1 MDLTRSSQV
10 VATVPGK
17 GDQILQNAIDS
28 FRTVLTP
35 EQLAEFNSIQ
45 SVPDTD
51 AVLIFTAELDLRRRS
66 QKGKSIASRLFP
78 VLQAVHN
85 FTAVIDTF
93 ISSNPTIAALVWGS
107 VKLTMQI
114 MLNAASYYEAFAELF
129 MNLGTI
135 CPRFEQ
141 YQALFPNSE
150 RLQTALCNFN
160 ASIIRCCQ
168 HVIDMPKSGSGW
180 TSPLNPLNAS
190 FWQSFQQ
197 AFESNLQELRDYSK
211 NVKEEIRLA
220 QAQSEYRNRELQRI
234 EQDQAEK
241 SRLSLG
247 RFMSRTRDDFDTM
260 RQSQVLGN
268 QQLEKEK
275 NQKLL
280 DSLSSH
286 DYLKPLKQARQ
297 KRYPQSAD
305 WIFDTGE
312 FKRWAEGTAARFLW
326 CSGKMG
332 SGKTILAASVIDYLL
347 TKPSQ
352 AGSRVTFFFSRF
364 DEPESLT
371 AETTLRAIAKQLI
384 YPRDIS
390 DYIKQAL
397 EKVQN
402 ANGEVLSQVSELFI
416 HLLSKGSRTTWIILD
431 GLDEFPRDERRKL
444 IDVLGSILLVPEVKI
459 ANPGLERLSMNC
471 PLGKSGMEEL
481 VNQAVQNCLDAEEL
495 LVSDKELIAEIKNTL
510 TQNANGMHVVLWV
523 ALVLRDICTQPNNEM
538 VRKAIAVGNLPRSL
552 TDVFNRALER
562 IISTGGERV
571 TQALLPWIVA
581 AKQPLTRPQLQECCF
596 ISILQKHSMKDRYI
610 NGIQRLDAWFQG
622 LVEIDHETKTV
633 HLVHASVQQFFQT
646 VPDKPNLAKFH
657 VQAKEAD
664 LHLGEICITY
674 LNFNDFKTTLSRR
687 RPPLPP
693 MAPDEICAQA
703 LSCEWSWA
711 KLLILSRGISSGR
724 RRAADIDGVVASY
737 ARASDATVQET
748 IINDHPFILYASAYW
763 LLHTAN
769 FNEEQCRTWNQWRN
783 MLIHGHELAAS
794 PVSEERH
801 QGIDHALLVWASSTG
816 HSSLFHV
823 VATSREL
830 VDQFYS
836 SMFDHVLERN
846 DTTLLSKML
855 SAGTWVSVPNSLC
868 YRAAREGLLGIV
880 QMLVKGGVDINAGM
894 PDSHGVPF
902 NLPLMASIE
911 TGQIGIMEYLLQN
924 GANPNSRTTSYRN
937 ALEPAAELGGF
948 EGIQA
953 CQMLINAGAK
963 PESGEQ
969 EPTARSTLGYN
980 ALQRACRRGEFEITR
995 LLLDAGADAN
1005 GTPKAAKADFPLQLS
1020 IRSENIPII
1029 DILISHGADVNVQTS
1044 DGDAITP
1051 LLKACSLESPRLVIV
1066 QLLIRAG
1073 AKVRDS
1079 KDKGDRLLQ
1088 EAIRSGNCNLVRL
1101 LIREGANVDGDGTLG
1116 IERDATPLT
1125 LAAHNGLLEIMHI
1138 LLVAG
1143 ARVVDANTLA
1153 AKLPATCRDGK
1164 HYKEVLRKLK
1174 SAEEKNKERLLL
1186 SDRRGWSRNS

>member
-107 VKLTMQI
+107 VKLTMQ
-114 MLNAASYYEAFAELF
+114 
-129 MNLGTI
+129 
-135 CPRFEQ
+135 
-141 YQALFPNSE
+141 
-150 RLQTALCNFN
+150 
-160 ASIIRCCQ
+160 
-168 HVIDMPKSGSGW
+168 
-180 TSPLNPLNAS
+180 
-190 FWQSFQQ
+190 Q

-260 RQSQVLGN
+260 RQSQVLRN
-268 QQLEKEK
+268 QQLEREK

-326 CSGKMG
+326 CSGKS
-332 SGKTILAASVIDYLL
+332 SGIRKDNLSGECNRLSL

-352 AGSRVTFFFSRF
+352 AGSRVTFFFSGF
-364 DEPESLT
+364 DESESLT

-444 IDVLGSILLVPEVKI
+444 IDVLGSILLVPEVKMFATGRDQADSI
-459 ANPGLERLSMNC
+459 LARANPGLERLSMNC

-552 TDVFNRALER
+552 TNVFNRALER

-581 AKQPLTRPQLQECCF
+581 AKQPLTLPQLQECCF

-664 LHLGEICITY
+664 LHLGEICVTY

-703 LSCEWSWA
+703 LSLVGEELPTSME
-711 KLLILSRGISSGR
+711 L
-724 RRAADIDGVVASY
+724 
-737 ARASDATVQET
+737 
-748 IINDHPFILYASAYW
+748 
-763 LLHTAN
+763 LLHM
-769 FNEEQCRTWNQWRN
+769 Q
-783 MLIHGHELAAS
+783 
-794 PVSEERH
+794 
-801 QGIDHALLVWASSTG
+801 
-816 HSSLFHV
+816 
-823 VATSREL
+823 
-830 VDQFYS
+830 
-836 SMFDHVLERN
+836 
-846 DTTLLSKML
+846 
-855 SAGTWVSVPNSLC
+855 
-868 YRAAREGLLGIV
+868 
-880 QMLVKGGVDINAGM
+880 
-894 PDSHGVPF
+894 
-902 NLPLMASIE
+902 
-911 TGQIGIMEYLLQN
+911 
-924 GANPNSRTTSYRN
+924 
-937 ALEPAAELGGF
+937 
-948 EGIQA
+948 
-953 CQMLINAGAK
+953 
-963 PESGEQ
+963 
-969 EPTARSTLGYN
+969 
-980 ALQRACRRGEFEITR
+980 
-995 LLLDAGADAN
+995 
-1005 GTPKAAKADFPLQLS
+1005 
-1020 IRSENIPII
+1020 
-1029 DILISHGADVNVQTS
+1029 
-1044 DGDAITP
+1044 
-1051 LLKACSLESPRLVIV
+1051 
-1066 QLLIRAG
+1066 
-1073 AKVRDS
+1073 
-1079 KDKGDRLLQ
+1079 
-1088 EAIRSGNCNLVRL
+1088 
-1101 LIREGANVDGDGTLG
+1101 
-1116 IERDATPLT
+1116 
-1125 LAAHNGLLEIMHI
+1125 
-1138 LLVAG
+1138 
-1143 ARVVDANTLA
+1143 
-1153 AKLPATCRDGK
+1153 
-1164 HYKEVLRKLK
+1164 
-1174 SAEEKNKERLLL
+1174 ERLMQQ
-1186 SDRRGWSRNS
+1186 SKRR

>member
-260 RQSQVLGN
+260 RQSQVLRN
-268 QQLEKEK
+268 QQLE
-275 NQKLL
+275 N
-280 DSLSSH
+280 SLSSH

-364 DEPESLT
+364 DESESLT

-444 IDVLGSILLVPEVKI
+444 IDVLGSILLVPEVKMFATGRDQADSI
-459 ANPGLERLSMNC
+459 LARANPGLERLSMNC

-510 TQNANGMHVVLWV
+510 TQNANGMVLWV

-552 TDVFNRALER
+552 TNVFNRALER

-581 AKQPLTRPQLQECCF
+581 AKQPLTLPQLQECCF

-664 LHLGEICITY
+664 LHLGEICVNY

-711 KLLILSRGISSGR
+711 KLLILSRGIPSGR

-801 QGIDHALLVWASSTG
+801 Q
-816 HSSLFHV
+816 
-823 VATSREL
+823 
-830 VDQFYS
+830 
-836 SMFDHVLERN
+836 
-846 DTTLLSKML
+846 
-855 SAGTWVSVPNSLC
+855 
-868 YRAAREGLLGIV
+868 
-880 QMLVKGGVDINAGM
+880 
-894 PDSHGVPF
+894 DSHGVPF

-969 EPTARSTLGYN
+969 EPTAQSTLGYN

-1029 DILISHGADVNVQTS
+1029 DIFISHGADVNVQTS

-1164 HYKEVLRKLK
+1164 HYKEILRKLK

>member
-1 MDLTRSSQV
+1 MIMPKAEFLNVQ
-10 VATVPGK
+10 
-17 GDQILQNAIDS
+17 
-28 FRTVLTP
+28 VLTP

-260 RQSQVLGN
+260 RQSQVLRN
-268 QQLEKEK
+268 QQLEREK

-364 DEPESLT
+364 DELESLT

-444 IDVLGSILLVPEVKI
+444 IDVLGSILLVPEVKMFATGRDQADSI
-459 ANPGLERLSMNC
+459 LARANPGLERLSMNC

-495 LVSDKELIAEIKNTL
+495 L
-510 TQNANGMHVVLWV
+510 
-523 ALVLRDICTQPNNEM
+523 
-538 VRKAIAVGNLPRSL
+538 
-552 TDVFNRALER
+552 
-562 IISTGGERV
+562 
-571 TQALLPWIVA
+571 
-581 AKQPLTRPQLQECCF
+581 
-596 ISILQKHSMKDRYI
+596 
-610 NGIQRLDAWFQG
+610 RLDAWFQG

-664 LHLGEICITY
+664 LHLGEICVTY

-711 KLLILSRGISSGR
+711 KLLILSRGIPSGR

-748 IINDHPFILYASAYW
+748 IINDHPFIL
-763 LLHTAN
+763 
-769 FNEEQCRTWNQWRN
+769 
-783 MLIHGHELAAS
+783 
-794 PVSEERH
+794 
-801 QGIDHALLVWASSTG
+801 
-816 HSSLFHV
+816 
-823 VATSREL
+823 
-830 VDQFYS
+830 
-836 SMFDHVLERN
+836 
-846 DTTLLSKML
+846 
-855 SAGTWVSVPNSLC
+855 
-868 YRAAREGLLGIV
+868 AAREGLLGIV

-969 EPTARSTLGYN
+969 EPTAQSTLGYN

-1073 AKVRDS
+1073 AKAT
-1079 KDKGDRLLQ
+1079 DKR
-1088 EAIRSGNCNLVRL
+1088 RS
-1101 LIREGANVDGDGTLG
+1101 
-1116 IERDATPLT
+1116 
-1125 LAAHNGLLEIMHI
+1125 
-1138 LLVAG
+1138 
-1143 ARVVDANTLA
+1143 
-1153 AKLPATCRDGK
+1153 
-1164 HYKEVLRKLK
+1164 
-1174 SAEEKNKERLLL
+1174 
-1186 SDRRGWSRNS
+1186 

>member
-1 MDLTRSSQV
+1 M
-10 VATVPGK
+10 G
-17 GDQILQNAIDS
+17 
-28 FRTVLTP
+28 
-35 EQLAEFNSIQ
+35 
-45 SVPDTD
+45 
-51 AVLIFTAELDLRRRS
+51 RRN
-66 QKGKSIASRLFP
+66 GC
-78 VLQAVHN
+78 
-85 FTAVIDTF
+85 TF
-93 ISSNPTIAALVWGS
+93 ALV
-107 VKLTMQI
+107 
-114 MLNAASYYEAFAELF
+114 F
-129 MNLGTI
+129 
-135 CPRFEQ
+135 
-141 YQALFPNSE
+141 
-150 RLQTALCNFN
+150 
-160 ASIIRCCQ
+160 
-168 HVIDMPKSGSGW
+168 
-180 TSPLNPLNAS
+180 
-190 FWQSFQQ
+190 
-197 AFESNLQELRDYSK
+197 
-211 NVKEEIRLA
+211 
-220 QAQSEYRNRELQRI
+220 RE
-234 EQDQAEK
+234 K
-241 SRLSLG
+241 
-247 RFMSRTRDDFDTM
+247 
-260 RQSQVLGN
+260 
-268 QQLEKEK
+268 
-275 NQKLL
+275 
-280 DSLSSH
+280 
-286 DYLKPLKQARQ
+286 
-297 KRYPQSAD
+297 
-305 WIFDTGE
+305 
-312 FKRWAEGTAARFLW
+312 
-326 CSGKMG
+326 
-332 SGKTILAASVIDYLL
+332 ASVIDYLL
-347 TKPSQ
+347 TKISQ

-364 DEPESLT
+364 DESESLT

-384 YPRDIS
+384 HTRDIS
-390 DYIKQAL
+390 DYTKQAL

-402 ANGEVLSQVSELFI
+402 ANGEALSQVSELFI

-444 IDVLGSILLVPEVKI
+444 IDVLGSILLVPEVKMFATGRDQADSI
-459 ANPGLERLSMNC
+459 LERANPGLERLSMNC

-481 VNQAVQNCLDAEEL
+481 VNQAVQTGLDAEEL
-495 LVSDKELIAEIKNTL
+495 LIFTL
-510 TQNANGMHVVLWV
+510 PDYSWLSSRVLWV

-562 IISTGGERV
+562 MISTGGERV

-581 AKQPLTRPQLQECCF
+581 AKQPLTLPQLQECCF

-622 LVEIDHETKTV
+622 LVEIDHETMTV

-646 VPDKPNLAKFH
+646 VPDQPNLAKFH

-664 LHLGEICITY
+664 LYLGDICVTY

-687 RPPLPP
+687 RAPLPP
-693 MAPDEICAQA
+693 MAPDETCAQA
-703 LSCEWSWA
+703 LGNEWSWA
-711 KLLILSRGISSGR
+711 KLLTLSRGIPSGR

-769 FNEEQCRTWNQWRN
+769 FNEEQCRTWNRWRN

-816 HSSLFHV
+816 HPSLFHV

-836 SMFDHVLERN
+836 SMFDHVLEKN
-846 DTTLLSKML
+846 DTALLSKML

-868 YRAAREGLLGIV
+868 YRAARQGLLGIV
-880 QMLVKGGVDINAGM
+880 QMLVKGGVGINAGM

-963 PESGEQ
+963 PESGQQ
-969 EPTARSTLGYN
+969 EPTAQSTLGYN
-980 ALQRACRRGEFEITR
+980 ALQRACQRGEFEITR
-995 LLLDAGADAN
+995 LLLGAGADAN
-1005 GTPKAAKADFPLQLS
+1005 GTPKAAKVDFPLQLS

-1029 DILISHGADVNVQTS
+1029 DMLISHGADVNVQTS
-1044 DGDAITP
+1044 DGDAITT
-1051 LLKACSLESPRLVIV
+1051 LLEACSLESPRLVIV

-1079 KDKGDRLLQ
+1079 NDKGDRLLQ

-1116 IERDATPLT
+1116 IERDAISLT
-1125 LAAHNGLLEIMHI
+1125 LAARNGLLEIMPI
-1138 LLVAG
+1138 LLDAG
-1143 ARVVDANTLA
+1143 ARVADANTLA
-1153 AKLPATCRDGK
+1153 AMLPATCRDGK
-1164 HYKEVLRKLK
+1164 QYEEVVRKSK
-1174 SAEEKNKERLLL
+1174 SAEEKNKERLFL
-1186 SDRRGWSRNS
+1186 NP